1 MIDKQLRTRTTLPM
15 DADKNDMVVA
25 FFSFGYKFLYPI
37 PDGLDKAGLPNG
49 YPAATNFGQ

>member
-25 FFSFGYKFLYPI
+25 FFSFGHKFLYPI